1 MCVCVCVCVCV
12 TRLFSHVCQV
22 VGVVVEVVVAEGVAI
37 GSGDTSEEDF
47 KPIIL
52 TSITYANHDVM
63 SFANSLIPVQYI

>member
-1 MCVCVCVCVCV
+1 M
-12 TRLFSHVCQV
+12 
-22 VGVVVEVVVAEGVAI
+22 AEGVAI